1 MMTPEEFW
9 LKMCT
14 IITEND
20 GHEEY
25 THIDMDKLMCE
36 LLCELGYEKGI
47 EVFRHTPKWYS

>member
-1 MMTPEEFW
+1 MTPEEFW

-36 LLCELGYEKGI
+36 LLCELGYEKGV